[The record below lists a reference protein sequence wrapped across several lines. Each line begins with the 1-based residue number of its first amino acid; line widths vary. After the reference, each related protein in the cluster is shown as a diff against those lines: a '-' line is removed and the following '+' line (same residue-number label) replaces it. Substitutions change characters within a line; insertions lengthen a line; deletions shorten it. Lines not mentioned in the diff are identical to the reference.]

1 MVTVLTIISPSL
13 TWPQKFDFSMANRVS
28 RNFTIE
34 ELTAST
40 VAIRN
45 GLSNKPPQKALI
57 AITTLA
63 QQVLQPVR
71 NQFGPVK
78 VNSCYRTP
86 EVNQLIGGS
95 SKSSH
100 CCAEDDHG
108 NVTKSAADIEVFDIK
123 VSNLE
128 LAQWIRDNLKFSQLI
143 LEFYH
148 EEKGPHSGW
157 VHVSY
162 DLTGENN
169 NEVLTASLVNGAV
182 KYTPGL
188 PE

>member
-1 MVTVLTIISPSL
+1 MMIVAIPINPSSIWSRDDL
-13 TWPQKFDFSMANRVS
+13 MAVRVS
-28 RNFTIE
+28 KNFTIE

-40 VAIRN
+40 TAIRN
-45 GLSNKPPQKALI
+45 GLSNKPPKKALI

-63 QQVLQPVR
+63 QKVLQPVR
-71 NQFGPVK
+71 DRFGPVK

-86 EVNQLIGGS
+86 EVNALIGGS
-95 SKSSH
+95 KTSSH
-100 CCAEDDHG
+100 CCSEDDHG
-108 NVTKSAADIEVFDIK
+108 NVYKSAADIEVFDVE

-128 LAQWIRDNLKFSQLI
+128 LAMWIRDNLKFSQLI
-143 LEFYH
+143 LEFYR
-148 EEKGPHSGW
+148 ESKGPHSGW

-162 DLTGENN
+162 DLTGN
-169 NEVLTASLVNGAV
+169 NENVVLTASRDENGAV

>member
-1 MVTVLTIISPSL
+1 MHTSPSW
-13 TWPQKFDFSMANRVS
+13 TWPQSYNFEMANKVS
-28 RNFTIE
+28 KNFTIE

-45 GLSNKPPQKALI
+45 GLSNKPPQKAVI

-63 QQVLQPVR
+63 QKVLQPVR
-71 NQFGPVK
+71 DQFGPVR
-78 VNSCYRTP
+78 VNSCYRSP
-86 EVNQLIGGS
+86 EVNKLVGGS
-95 SKSSH
+95 SKSHH
-100 CCAEDDHG
+100 CCAEDDHE
-108 NVTKSAADIEVFDIK
+108 NVTKSAADIEVFDTE

-128 LAQWIRDNLKFSQLI
+128 LAIWIRDNLIFSSLI
-143 LEFYH
+143 LEFYR
-148 EEKGPHSGW
+148 ESKGPHSGW

-162 DLTGENN
+162 DLTGN
-169 NEVLTASLVNGAV
+169 NENKVLTATRDDNGAV